1 MAPTFNKETI
11 EELMKTPAPP
21 PPKSQS
27 QAPIDDDIQSV
38 IFDEP
43 PPLDDAY
50 ADLPADHFEE
60 DYDRPPMPP
69 K

>member
-1 MAPTFNKETI
+1 
-11 EELMKTPAPP
+11 MKTPAPP

-43 PPLDDAY
+43 PPRDDAY

-60 DYDRPPMPP
+60 DDDRPPMPP